1 MKILKINIVCVK
13 RCECKVLYNF
23 YLNVV
28 VVVCGV
34 RFGCLFKV
42 WGGIIDV
49 IFIIKLLFVI
59 ILCINRF
66 VFEV

>member
-23 YLNVV
+23 V

-59 ILCINRF
+59 ILCINGF